1 MTGPL
6 KGSLFFLLMLAP
18 ALPAAAEVRDVEL
31 GDPAADNSFAN
42 LVAAPVARLAGGGY
56 AVAWN
61 VLSRRRAT
69 LQWVRPDGS
78 TLLGPGGRELP
89 RTTDD
94 DPVVAAHPSAGA
106 FVAFTAETDH
116 GPRIVVQSFAADA
129 SPRWGAEGVVAEES
143 PGSGDQRF
151 PQLLAGADGGVFV
164 CFLRRVSAATELPV
178 CQRLG
183 SDGRPRW
190 PGGRAAALRPGKI
203 FGLRLVSDRKGG
215 VLAFWS
221 NAQERSAGGHS
232 YSTLSLEGQRFSPQG
247 FQLWGTKA
255 ERLQVIELKESLGFF
270 TFLKPQAVTDGQGGA
285 ILAFGYQAGVGP
297 VSVRAQ
303 RVDRD
308 GDRLWGEGTTLAAG
322 PTLPAIDSL
331 SPAPDGGAFAVVLE
345 MLVNGQTR
353 FVLHRLGPDGRLA
366 RPFAG
371 TVLSAPGRFQQDLNS
386 QASFDGD
393 RLRVLWSSHVLG
405 SGAHIEVR
413 IALFDRTGK
422 RLSAPGNPP
431 LVDGTAGRHYFAGF
445 AFDAARDQGLAVW
458 NLLASDLPYTV
469 EGALF
474 SGDTGLP

>member
-1 MTGPL
+1 MTHPL
-6 KGSLFFLLMLAP
+6 KRFLFFLLMLAP

-42 LVAAPVARLAGGGY
+42 VVAAPVAHLAGGGY

-61 VLSRRRAT
+61 VISQRKAT

-78 TLLGPGGRELP
+78 TLFGPGGRELP
-89 RTTDD
+89 QTTDD
-94 DPVVAAHPSAGA
+94 FPVVAAHPAAGA
-106 FVAFTAETDH
+106 FVAFTAETGH

-129 SPRWGAEGVVAEES
+129 SPRWGAEGVVAEDS

-151 PQLLAGADGGVFV
+151 PQLLPAADGGVFV
-164 CFLRRVSAATELPV
+164 CFLRRTGTATELPV

-183 SDGRPRW
+183 PDGQPRW
-190 PGGRAAALRPGKI
+190 PGGRAAALRAGKT

-215 VLAFWS
+215 VLVFWS
-221 NAQERSAGGHS
+221 SAQERSAGGHS
-232 YSTLSLEGQRFSPQG
+232 YTTLSLEGQRFSPQG

-255 ERLQVIELKESLGFF
+255 ERLQVIELKESLGFL
-270 TFLKPQAVTDGQGGA
+270 TFLTPRAVTDGQGGA
-285 ILAFGYQAGVGP
+285 ILAFGDQEGRAP

-308 GDRLWGEGTTLAAG
+308 GDLLWGEGVTLASG
-322 PTLPAIDSL
+322 STLPAIDSL

-345 MLVNGQTR
+345 TLVNGQSR
-353 FVLHRLGPDGRLA
+353 LVLHRLGPDGRLG
-366 RPFAG
+366 RPAAG
-371 TVLSAPGRFQQDLNS
+371 TVLSAPGRFQQDAGS

-431 LVDGTAGRHYFAGF
+431 LVAATAGRHYFAGF
-445 AFDAARDQGLAVW
+445 DFDPDRDQGLAVW
-458 NLLASDLPYTV
+458 NLLAGDLPYTV
-469 EGALF
+469 GGALF
-474 SGDTGLP
+474 SGGTGE